1 MTDILRISDLS
12 AGYGPLT
19 VLHGVNMTVK
29 AGERV
34 GVIGLNGH
42 GKSTLLRAIAGITG
56 WQNGSIKL
64 NGVEICGRRG
74 LGRNTHK
81 IVRMGVS
88 LMPQGD
94 ALFPGLS
101 VADHLD
107 SGAYTRKAWA
117 ERMKR
122 REKVLAVFP
131 PLRKLLAVPTGRLSG
146 GERRMVSLARGLMA
160 DASLLLVDE
169 PSLGLAPK
177 ISKAV
182 IEALM
187 QIDLRSGA
195 MVIAEQNLSLLDG
208 KVSRLIQLHAGKLKG
223 GASQAPVALAPDMTA
238 AV

>member
-1 MTDILRISDLS
+1 
-12 AGYGPLT
+12 
-19 VLHGVNMTVK
+19 
-29 AGERV
+29 
-34 GVIGLNGH
+34 
-42 GKSTLLRAIAGITG
+42 
-56 WQNGSIKL
+56 
-64 NGVEICGRRG
+64 
-74 LGRNTHK
+74 
-81 IVRMGVS
+81 
-88 LMPQGD
+88 
-94 ALFPGLS
+94 
-101 VADHLD
+101 
-107 SGAYTRKAWA
+107 
-117 ERMKR
+117 MKR

-131 PLRKLLAVPTGRLSG
+131 PLRKLLGVPTGRLSG

-223 GASQAPVALAPDMTA
+223 GGVSHTA
-238 AV
+238 AAVPADTIPAV